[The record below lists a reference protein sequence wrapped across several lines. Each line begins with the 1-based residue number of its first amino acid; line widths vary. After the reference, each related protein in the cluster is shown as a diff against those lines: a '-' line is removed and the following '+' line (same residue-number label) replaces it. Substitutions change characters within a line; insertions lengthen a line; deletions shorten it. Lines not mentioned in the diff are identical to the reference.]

1 MLSSETSSAGA
12 RQPQKSPKISECDAI
27 SSFLCFS
34 SPVNYCKYYTYI
46 ILIDGGPQNHQA
58 TNPHSPPQ
66 NVLKLAKTQP
76 WVQRQGAQTPSFH
89 TSQTASTKICQVA
102 GPDSSRD
109 AQCFSLSP
117 ALKFRS
123 VNRFCS
129 GGR

>member
-12 RQPQKSPKISECDAI
+12 RQPQESPKISI

-34 SPVNYCKYYTYI
+34 SRVNYCNHYTYI
-46 ILIDGGPQNHQA
+46 TLIDGGPQNHQP

-66 NVLKLAKTQP
+66 NALKLAKTQP

-102 GPDSSRD
+102 G
-109 AQCFSLSP
+109 
-117 ALKFRS
+117 
-123 VNRFCS
+123 
-129 GGR
+129 